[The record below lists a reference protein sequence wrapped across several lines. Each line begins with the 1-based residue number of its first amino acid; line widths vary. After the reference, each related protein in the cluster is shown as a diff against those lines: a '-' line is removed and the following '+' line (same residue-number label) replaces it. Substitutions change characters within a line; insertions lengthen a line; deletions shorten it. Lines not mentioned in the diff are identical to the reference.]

1 VMIGFVLFV
10 TLLAQTYLAYA
21 DRVNQLQNYQTA
33 DTILQKLTNPDSYFI
48 KEGGLIDIAILQND
62 TIFLQ
67 KLYVQYQ
74 RLGVSFVL
82 RLQWRNQ
89 TQDFPKA
96 LMIDPRN
103 RIAVSKE
110 IGIYL
115 NEAQT
120 IPGILTI
127 LLWRES

>member
-1 VMIGFVLFV
+1 MRNAINVRSFFKDERAVSEEFTILPALSVVMIGFVLFV

-82 RLQWRNQ
+82 R
-89 TQDFPKA
+89 
-96 LMIDPRN
+96 
-103 RIAVSKE
+103 
-110 IGIYL
+110 
-115 NEAQT
+115 
-120 IPGILTI
+120 
-127 LLWRES
+127 